1 MTAVNEDLQDDV
13 SKQYR
18 KTAIV
23 ATIMLIIL
31 FIVYLINKEVLF
43 NGACVSAA
51 IVVGMQVC
59 KLFRLSEL
67 AGDRK

>member
-1 MTAVNEDLQDDV
+1 MNEDLQDDV

-31 FIVYLINKEVLF
+31 FIV
-43 NGACVSAA
+43 
-51 IVVGMQVC
+51 
-59 KLFRLSEL
+59 
-67 AGDRK
+67 

>member
-1 MTAVNEDLQDDV
+1 MNEDLQDDV

-31 FIVYLINKEVLF
+31 FIVYF
-43 NGACVSAA
+43 N
-51 IVVGMQVC
+51 
-59 KLFRLSEL
+59 
-67 AGDRK
+67 

>member
-31 FIVYLINKEVLF
+31 FLSLIH
-43 NGACVSAA
+43 
-51 IVVGMQVC
+51 I
-59 KLFRLSEL
+59 
-67 AGDRK
+67 